1 MDSKY
6 EEATK
11 KIKDVFAKLRNCI
24 NEREK
29 LLLSNINKIILNDK
43 KIEILNKAMN
53 DINKI
58 NESLNKNDVGFD
70 EAFLKKN
77 DKNINNVN
85 EEINKYKNEIEIQEN
100 NFTYEEDILK
110 ELLDRINDFGKFGN
124 NSKYLKF
131 NWKNG
136 PNYSLSKNNNIAT
149 KISGGNCYNCNILGN
164 IILPKNKISKW
175 KIRLNKFLM
184 NSLNS
189 WDILIGVGPSNLN
202 QNKSNLYAETWTLIC
217 GYPAVSIK
225 SGSPNWVYQGKS
237 KLKEGDIVE
246 VILDMIKGELSFN
259 VNDTLY
265 GFACKIPMDIDLSP
279 FVLIYDEGESIELIN
294 N

>member
-29 LLLSNINKIILNDK
+29 LLLSNLNKIILNDK

-77 DKNINNVN
+77 DKNFNNVN

-149 KISGGNCYNCNILGN
+149 KISGGNFYNCNILGN

-184 NSLNS
+184 NSNNS

-202 QNKSNLYAETWTLIC
+202 QNKSDLYYETWTLIC

-225 SGSPNWVYQGKS
+225 SGSPYWVYQGKS

>member
-29 LLLSNINKIILNDK
+29 LLLSNLNKIILNDK

-149 KISGGNCYNCNILGN
+149 KISGGNFYNCNILGN

-184 NSLNS
+184 NSNNS

-202 QNKSNLYAETWTLIC
+202 QNKSDLYYETWTLIC

-225 SGSPNWVYQGKS
+225 SGNPNYVYQGKS